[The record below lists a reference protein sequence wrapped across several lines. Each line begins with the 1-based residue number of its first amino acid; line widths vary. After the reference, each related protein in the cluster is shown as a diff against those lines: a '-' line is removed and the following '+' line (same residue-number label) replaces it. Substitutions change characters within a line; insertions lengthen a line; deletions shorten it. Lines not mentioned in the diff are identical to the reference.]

1 MMTRL
6 LRFARND
13 VVPDDGVLRMSTG
26 CVYSTEHSSPPFITS
41 HWTPMKRL
49 IAPFHLFVKRLIV
62 TCCIVTAS
70 LSVASAGA
78 DEFFVSRSGNDTW
91 SGKLASPNS
100 RNTDGPFRTLAG
112 ARDALRSL
120 KGKGA
125 LSGGAIVNVRGGTY
139 TMYDTFLL
147 TADDSGTVSGPVIWR
162 AYRGESVLLA
172 GGRTIGNFARLTER
186 AIRARLSPAARN
198 HVLVADLKS
207 QGITSYGE
215 ITQRGTPPM
224 ELFINGKRMTIARY
238 PNQGWLHIAD
248 VPQSGD
254 TLYNKGLDREK
265 RYNGVPAGR
274 HYGRIAYEGREPSH
288 WASTGDVFVHGY
300 WTFDWSDSYQAIQ
313 SIDTGRQE
321 ITLRPPHHWYGYT
334 KNQRFYFL
342 NVFEEL
348 DSPGEWY
355 LDRSRGLL
363 YVWPKEKIS
372 SAYVSILDK
381 PIIALDSC
389 SWTRI
394 EGMTLAYGRRAG
406 IRIRGGRDNTISGCV
421 INNIGGDGAAIDG
434 GTHHGIVSCNIHDV
448 GLGGILLK
456 GGDRRTLTPG
466 GHYAE
471 DDHIHDYSR
480 WMRTGQY
487 AVVMEGVGQ
496 RVAHTLIHDSPFEG
510 IAIRGN
516 DNIIEYNEFH
526 HLMKETGDAG
536 AIHTGRDW
544 TWQGNVIRYN
554 YFHDL
559 KGPGLHGVMAVY
571 LDDWASGFT
580 VTGNL
585 FYRAGRATMIGGGRD
600 NVVMNNIYVE
610 CSPSLHVDARGLG
623 WASYYFDG
631 TTKELF
637 TAMDNM
643 NYKEPPYSSRYPNLL
658 HMEDSTPA
666 VPKYNTITGNISYGG
681 RWMDVYD
688 YLAFDLSVVTI
699 KENVIGDP
707 VLLRRRKDG
716 EKGWD
721 PYYLDIDMKEGY
733 VALANGDTSAARTFG
748 GNLIVKGN
756 PGVRAPGKGDF
767 RLIPNSA
774 AANVG
779 FTPVRTSEIGPR
791 RKR

>member
-1 MMTRL
+1 
-6 LRFARND
+6 
-13 VVPDDGVLRMSTG
+13 
-26 CVYSTEHSSPPFITS
+26 
-41 HWTPMKRL
+41 MKRPR
-49 IAPFHLFVKRLIV
+49 APFHVSLTSLFAVFFLAA
-62 TCCIVTAS
+62 AS
-70 LSVASAGA
+70 LSTAAAGGKV
-78 DEFFVSRSGNDTW
+78 FFVSRSGNDAW
-91 SGKLASPNS
+91 SGKLAAPNS

-112 ARDALRSL
+112 ARDALRVL
-120 KGKGA
+120 KEKGD
-125 LSGGAIVNVRGGTY
+125 LRGGAIVNLRGGTY

-147 TADDSGTVSGPVIWR
+147 AAVDSGTSSGPIVWR
-162 AYRGESVLLA
+162 AHRGENVLLA
-172 GGRTIGNFARLTER
+172 GGRTIGRFVRVTER
-186 AIRARLSPAARN
+186 SVRERLSPAARS

-215 ITQRGTPPM
+215 IVQRGTPPM
-224 ELFINGKRMTIARY
+224 ELFIDGARMTVARY

-254 TLYNKGLDREK
+254 TLYNKGLEREK
-265 RYNGVPAGR
+265 RYDGVPAGR
-274 HYGRIAYEGREPSH
+274 HYGRITYAGREPSR
-288 WASTGDVFVHGY
+288 WASVADIFVHGY
-300 WTFDWSDSYQAIQ
+300 WTFDWSDSYQQVQ
-313 SIDTGRQE
+313 SLDTTRKE

-342 NVFEEL
+342 NVLEEL

-355 LDRSRGLL
+355 LDRARGLL
-363 YVWPKEKIS
+363 YVWPKGKIS

-389 SWTRI
+389 AWTRI
-394 EGMTLAYGRRAG
+394 EGMTLAYGRREG
-406 IRIRGGRDNTISGCV
+406 IRIRGGHDNTVSGCV
-421 INNIGGDGAAIDG
+421 ITNIGGDAAVIDG
-434 GTHHGIVSCNIHDV
+434 GIHHGIVRSTMHDV
-448 GLGGILLK
+448 GLGGILLR
-456 GGDRRTLTPG
+456 GGDRKTLTPG

-471 DDHIHDYSR
+471 DNRIHRYSR

-487 AVVMEGVGQ
+487 AVIMEGVGH
-496 RVAHTLIHDSPFEG
+496 RAAHNLIYDAPFEG
-510 IAIRGN
+510 MTIRGN

-526 HLMKETGDAG
+526 DLMKETGDAG
-536 AIHTGRDW
+536 AIHVGRDW
-544 TWQGNVIRYN
+544 TYQGNVIRYN
-554 YFHDL
+554 YFHHL

-600 NVVMNNIYVE
+600 NVVVNNVYVE

-637 TAMDNM
+637 TTMDNM
-643 NYKEPPYSSRYPNLL
+643 NYQEPPYSTRYPNLL

-666 VPKYNTITGNISYGG
+666 VPKYNTIAGNISYGG

-699 KENVIGDP
+699 KDNVIGDP

-721 PYYLDIDMKEGY
+721 PYYLDIDTKEGY
-733 VALANGDTSAARTFG
+733 VALANGDTSAARTFK

-756 PGVRAPGKGDF
+756 PGVRAPEKGDF
-767 RLIPNSA
+767 RLIPKSA
-774 AANVG
+774 AAKPG
-779 FTPVRTSEIGPR
+779 FTPVLTSEIGPR